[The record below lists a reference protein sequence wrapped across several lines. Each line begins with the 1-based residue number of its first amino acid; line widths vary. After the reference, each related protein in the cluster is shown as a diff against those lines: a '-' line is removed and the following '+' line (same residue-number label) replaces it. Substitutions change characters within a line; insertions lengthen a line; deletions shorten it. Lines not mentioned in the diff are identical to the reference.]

1 MTISEDATN
10 AYYSGNF
17 ENALS
22 LYYRILAQD
31 LNNSGNYYNIG
42 LVYENLDELELAVS
56 YYKKS
61 IRLDGANV
69 RSINNLARIYIEE
82 IKDFETAKIYLDR
95 AIEIA
100 PTDAEAYNLYGNLS
114 MLENDFDIAVAYF
127 KKSIV
132 LDEEYF
138 KNYYDIALAYYAQD
152 KIEEAK
158 NNIKKSIELNQN
170 FPKAQELLNEI
181 NNSKYPTR

>member
-1 MTISEDATN
+1 M
-10 AYYSGNF
+10 
-17 ENALS
+17 
-22 LYYRILAQD
+22 
-31 LNNSGNYYNIG
+31 
-42 LVYENLDELELAVS
+42 
-56 YYKKS
+56 
-61 IRLDGANV
+61 

-82 IKDFETAKIYLDR
+82 IKDLETAKIYLDR

-127 KKSIV
+127 KKSMV

-170 FPKAQELLNEI
+170 FPKAQELLSEI